1 MPGQHRRKRN
11 QEAARRRQAARY
23 EGWQWHPLYSTQDY
37 AEFTARLRRLRA
49 ERTYNEERLRLDT
62 FCGRLTHPSTYRIS
76 VLMPPDA
83 QPPPPPPP
91 DAQPPLPL
99 PLPSPETP

>member
-1 MPGQHRRKRN
+1 MPGQHRRKRR

-37 AEFTARLRRLRA
+37 AEFTAYFRRLRA
-49 ERTYNEERLRLDT
+49 ERTHDEERLRLDM
-62 FCGRLTHPSTYRIS
+62 FCGRLTHPTTYRIS

-83 QPPPPPPP
+83 PPPPP
-91 DAQPPLPL
+91 
-99 PLPSPETP
+99 ETP